1 MDGER
6 GGWRGCKMQSLAS
19 AVQVGWY
26 AGGVQEKENKFG
38 NIICLEPENC
48 SRLWIYPGCIGAYG
62 SLRKR
67 EIGVGK
73 SGRSKGLRPHQG
85 LSLGEVGIRRV
96 VRNDMLG
103 RRSTKQTE

>member
-1 MDGER
+1 M
-6 GGWRGCKMQSLAS
+6 
-19 AVQVGWY
+19 
-26 AGGVQEKENKFG
+26 QEKENKFG

-85 LSLGEVGIRRV
+85 LSLGEVGRQFY
-96 VRNDMLG
+96 
-103 RRSTKQTE
+103 STCWDWVGMYFKMVGMDPNRCAASLQTKRDICEDPPQSTI